1 MDISIIIVNYNSG
14 AFLFNCV
21 NSIITNLSDID
32 YEILVVDNKS
42 SDDSFD
48 RCKAIMNN
56 RLKLIQSNANLG
68 FSKANNLG
76 ADRATGKILHFLNP
90 DTQIDFAMIGDY
102 KRVVNDYNKGKCHVY
117 VNPLHNRDGSICYGR
132 NALPGSLNW
141 IKYYLFR
148 SKVNWYY
155 IGASVI
161 MSKMDFERIGKW
173 NERIFMYYEDADIF
187 YRINH
192 LKIPIIELSNAIF
205 HYGGASSEKS
215 FSNFQREVLIQKGIQ
230 VYRSSNNLNWLDYW
244 LWQFMVVLSFCKR
257 PKRMWWQIKA
267 IFFSFTK

>member
-90 DTQIDFAMIGDY
+90 DTHNM
-102 KRVVNDYNKGKCHVY
+102 H
-117 VNPLHNRDGSICYGR
+117 LHLCI
-132 NALPGSLNW
+132 ALRLH
-141 IKYYLFR
+141 
-148 SKVNWYY
+148 
-155 IGASVI
+155 
-161 MSKMDFERIGKW
+161 E
-173 NERIFMYYEDADIF
+173 
-187 YRINH
+187 
-192 LKIPIIELSNAIF
+192 PILSNLLQCREIF
-205 HYGGASSEKS
+205 
-215 FSNFQREVLIQKGIQ
+215 L
-230 VYRSSNNLNWLDYW
+230 
-244 LWQFMVVLSFCKR
+244 
-257 PKRMWWQIKA
+257 
-267 IFFSFTK
+267 